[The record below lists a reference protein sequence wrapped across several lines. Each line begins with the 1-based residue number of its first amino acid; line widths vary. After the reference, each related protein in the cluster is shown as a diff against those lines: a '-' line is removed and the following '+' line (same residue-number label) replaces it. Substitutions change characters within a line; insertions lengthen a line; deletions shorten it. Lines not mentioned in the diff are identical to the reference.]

1 MTRLIILCLALSLP
15 ILSQA
20 RERLP
25 AVALSGVLG
34 SKVILEVDGQRH
46 IIADGEVTE
55 EGVKLLNHNHEQAQ
69 IEIKGKVYKVV
80 LGAAPLGSSYS
91 ARAAPQ
97 EHKVYKD
104 KYGMY
109 RTIGSINGR
118 TSKFLVDTGATTIAM
133 STRMAK
139 SLGIDFLKL
148 SKGKRYPVGT
158 ANGTAYAY
166 GVVLDSVSIGGI
178 EEKFV
183 RASIIEGDATNDIL
197 LGMSY
202 LGRLNVAQQQGTMIL
217 QAK

>member
-1 MTRLIILCLALSLP
+1 
-15 ILSQA
+15 
-20 RERLP
+20 
-25 AVALSGVLG
+25 
-34 SKVILEVDGQRH
+34 
-46 IIADGEVTE
+46 
-55 EGVKLLNHNHEQAQ
+55 
-69 IEIKGKVYKVV
+69 
-80 LGAAPLGSSYS
+80 
-91 ARAAPQ
+91 
-97 EHKVYKD
+97 
-104 KYGMY
+104 
-109 RTIGSINGR
+109 
-118 TSKFLVDTGATTIAM
+118 
-133 STRMAK
+133 MAK